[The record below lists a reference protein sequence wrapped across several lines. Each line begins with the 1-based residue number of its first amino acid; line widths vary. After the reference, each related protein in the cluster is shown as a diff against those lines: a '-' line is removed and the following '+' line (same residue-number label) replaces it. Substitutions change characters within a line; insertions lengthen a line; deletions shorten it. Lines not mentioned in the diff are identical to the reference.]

1 MPYIIA
7 FANQKGGVGKT
18 TSAVNIAACTA
29 ALGKRVLLV
38 DADPQGNATS
48 ACGINKRDV
57 HISVYDAIIG
67 QADTARAVIK
77 TKYDNLSVLPSTI
90 SLAGA
95 EFDLIGMDEREK
107 AFRRMLAPIADGY
120 DVIMIDC
127 PPSLGLLTVNALSR
141 ADGKRSFR
149 CGRRGHSHAVRIL
162 RARGAFPAHDN
173 HRAYTSEV
181 QPPTER
187 HGNTH
192 HDVQRQA
199 ESFDAGHGRA
209 EEVLRG
215 QAVFDGHYAECSP
228 DRSAELRDSGVLL
241 RQVFKRKS
249 GIP

>member
-127 PPSLGLLTVNALSR
+127 PPSLGLLTVNALSS
-141 ADGKRSFR
+141 ADG
-149 CGRRGHSHAVRIL
+149 
-162 RARGAFPAHDN
+162 
-173 HRAYTSEV
+173 
-181 QPPTER
+181 
-187 HGNTH
+187 
-192 HDVQRQA
+192 
-199 ESFDAGHGRA
+199 
-209 EEVLRG
+209 VL
-215 QAVFDGHYAECSP
+215 
-228 DRSAELRDSGVLL
+228 
-241 RQVFKRKS
+241 
-249 GIP
+249 IPMQCEYFALEGLTQLM